1 MNVDSPQYKKVR
13 FNTNHFYSILDNL
26 YVSDQISSFNE
37 ELLESNKITYLIN
50 FTKST
55 PFISKHTKNIQYHFL
70 NHLESCN
77 KSLKLDSQDRQNE
90 TIQKIN
96 HVVHELF
103 TLLSQKENVLL
114 YCENGTSKSFIILA
128 CFLMKYYNSEQIIS
142 IEQLLRF
149 INWKTKQSFSE
160 DSTPYFSLLKQYRT
174 FLQGK
179 KPFDI
184 VKKQMKQH
192 KIASIVRNHFSTK

>member
-1 MNVDSPQYKKVR
+1 MNVDSLPYKKVR
-13 FNTNHFYSILDNL
+13 FDTNHFYSILDNL

-55 PFISKHTKNIQYHFL
+55 PFISNHTKNIHYHFL
-70 NHLESCN
+70 NHSESSN
-77 KSLKLDSQDRQNE
+77 YLKYNPHDKKDE

-128 CFLMKYYNSEQIIS
+128 CFLMKYYNSEQIIN
-142 IEQLLRF
+142 IDNVLRF
-149 INWKTKQSFSE
+149 IKWKTKQSFSE
-160 DSTPYFSLLKQYRT
+160 DSTPYFSLLKQYRN
-174 FLQGK
+174 FLQVK
-179 KPFDI
+179 KPINI
-184 VKKQMKQH
+184 VKKQIKQN
-192 KIASIVRNHFSTK
+192 KIASIVRNHLCTK

>member
-1 MNVDSPQYKKVR
+1 MNVDSPLHKKVR

-55 PFISKHTKNIQYHFL
+55 PFLSNHTKNIHYHFL
-70 NHLESCN
+70 NHLSAS
-77 KSLKLDSQDRQNE
+77 SLWKDE
-90 TIQKIN
+90 IIQKIN

-128 CFLMKYYNSEQIIS
+128 CFLMKYYNSEQIIN
-142 IEQLLRF
+142 IDQVIRF
-149 INWKTKQSFSE
+149 IKWKTTHSFSE
-160 DSTPYFSLLKQYRT
+160 NSTPYFSLLKQYRT
-174 FLQGK
+174 FLQVK
-179 KPFDI
+179 KPI
-184 VKKQMKQH
+184 NMVKKQIKQY
-192 KIASIVRNHFSTK
+192 KIASIVRNHFSNK